1 MSAYQLKDLDG
12 QKGNASD
19 LSSAVHMS
27 ESWLSVGKAYGKE
40 YDYS

>member
-1 MSAYQLKDLDG
+1 MSAYLLKHMDG
-12 QKGNASD
+12 QTGNASD

-27 ESWLSVGKAYGKE
+27 KSWLSVGQAYGKE